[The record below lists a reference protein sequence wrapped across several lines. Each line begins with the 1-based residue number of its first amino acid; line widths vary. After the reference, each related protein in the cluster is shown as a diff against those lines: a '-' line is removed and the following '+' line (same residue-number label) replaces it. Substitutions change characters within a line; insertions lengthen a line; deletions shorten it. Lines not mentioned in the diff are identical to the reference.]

1 MTLENMEFDDL
12 LEVEAKLGEA
22 LALPFTNEHLIVDK
36 EGRGAFYW
44 SYSLEQTK
52 HVFDSAFSNAYKQR
66 HGAHIVTMK
75 RYPRFT
81 QSMDAAMKIVDRL
94 HALQICWVRM
104 EYKSAIFA
112 DDWNRMG
119 WQVIFRAAHGRPAA
133 CIGYSTSLPI
143 AICQATW
150 DIYQEG
156 WITEV
161 KQ

>member
-1 MTLENMEFDDL
+1 MKLENMGFEDL
-12 LEVEAKLGEA
+12 WEAEVKLGES
-22 LALPFTNEHLIVDK
+22 LGLPFVTEYLIMDQK
-36 EGRGAFYW
+36 EKGAFYW
-44 SYSLEQTK
+44 SDSMEQTK
-52 HVFDSAFSNAYKQR
+52 RVFDSAFSNEYKQR
-66 HGAHIVTMK
+66 RGAHIVTMK
-75 RYPRFT
+75 RYPHFT

-104 EYKSAIFA
+104 EYKSAIFS
-112 DDWNRMG
+112 DNLSRMG
-119 WQVIFRAAHGRPAA
+119 WQVIFRTAHGRHAA
-133 CIGYSTSLPI
+133 CIGNSTSLPM

>member
-1 MTLENMEFDDL
+1 MTLENMEYEDL
-12 LEVEAKLGEA
+12 REVEARLGEA
-22 LALPFTNEHLIVDK
+22 LALPFTTEHLIIDK
-36 EGRGAFYW
+36 EGKGAFYW
-44 SYSLEQTK
+44 SDSLEETK
-52 HVFDSAFSNAYKQR
+52 QVFKNQFSNAYGQKQ
-66 HGAHIVTMK
+66 GAHIVTMK

-104 EYKSAIFA
+104 EYRSAIFS
-112 DDWNRMG
+112 DNWSRMG
-119 WQVIFRAAHGRPAA
+119 WQVIFRTAHGRHAA
-133 CIGYSTSLPI
+133 CIGNSTSLPM